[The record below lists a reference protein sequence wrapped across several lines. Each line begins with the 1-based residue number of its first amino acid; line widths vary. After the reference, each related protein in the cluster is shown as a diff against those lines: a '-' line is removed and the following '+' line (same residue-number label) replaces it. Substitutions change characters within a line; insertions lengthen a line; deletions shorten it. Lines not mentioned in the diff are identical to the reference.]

1 MLSSF
6 FSAHQDVVFLK
17 EDTETASNLIKLK
30 EIRSQLQGSD
40 KTKIDKE
47 IKQIEAGIYGEEK
60 IIFELKH
67 SHIPSFVLHNLRLE
81 HQDLTA
87 QIDFLVITAKN
98 CFVIECKNLY
108 GDIEIDANGNFYRLI
123 NNRKEGFY
131 SPITQNRRHI
141 ELLRAIRAA
150 EKNFLAKAIFNAGF
164 SHNYHGC
171 VVLANL
177 KTVLNNTQAPEEI
190 KKQVIRLDKLID
202 FIKETDKATKIAT
215 SDKQMRDL
223 AEFFLNAHRDNPI
236 DYSEK
241 YQQMIDAQDELVKK
255 PQEPE
260 QKEVVKKQQ
269 ISEQKEAIKKT
280 QINKQ
285 NKEEKEE
292 EINNS
297 DDTSAPLCPKCGTK
311 MILRTAKK
319 GKNIGEEFYGCS
331 NFPKCRQ
338 MRKK

>member
-1 MLSSF
+1 M
-6 FSAHQDVVFLK
+6 K
-17 EDTETASNLIKLK
+17 EDKETASNLIKLK
-30 EIRSQLQGSD
+30 EIRNQLQGSN
-40 KTKIDKE
+40 KNKIDKE

-81 HQDLTA
+81 WQGLTA
-87 QIDFLVITAKN
+87 QIDFLVISAKN

-108 GDIEIDANGNFYRLI
+108 GDIEIDANGDFYRLF
-123 NNRKEGFY
+123 NSHKEGFY
-131 SPITQNRRHI
+131 SPITQNNRHI
-141 ELLRAIRAA
+141 ELLRQLRAV

-171 VVLANL
+171 VVLANP
-177 KTVLNNTQAPEEI
+177 KTVLHSAQAPDEI

-202 FIKETDKATKIAT
+202 FIKETDKQTKIAM

-241 YQQMIDAQDELVKK
+241 YLQMLDKQDEAVKNL
-255 PQEPE
+255 
-260 QKEVVKKQQ
+260 Q
-269 ISEQKEAIKKT
+269 ISEQEE
-280 QINKQ
+280 INTESN
-285 NKEEKEE
+285 NKEELE
-292 EINNS
+292 EINTESNNKEEFKEINQAHS
-297 DDTSAPLCPKCGTK
+297 DDNSTPLCPKCGAK

-338 MRKK
+338 VRKK